1 MIMRI
6 PEIKNPNDWNE
17 VEKLL
22 TTLMRSFPEFRSDYS
37 KFVKNIDI
45 KISELA
51 KIDIHLRRQPESIE
65 FNRNRRHKLREIN
78 NAIRMFSKM
87 HLLASLSKR

>member
-1 MIMRI
+1 MKI
-6 PEIKNPNDWNE
+6 PEINHPNDWNE

-45 KISELA
+45 KISE
-51 KIDIHLRRQPESIE
+51 
-65 FNRNRRHKLREIN
+65 
-78 NAIRMFSKM
+78 
-87 HLLASLSKR
+87 